1 MKIKTMTASVLFA
14 SALTFAGGAST
25 VNAQCVPATVT
36 ADSFFVNGVL
46 NVNAYLAA
54 VQAANA
60 ACAPGGGGGGGGLP
74 ATGGDASHLLP
85 IALGFVA
92 VGGAVL
98 ATANNRRRL
107 TRS

>member
-1 MKIKTMTASVLFA
+1 MKVKTFAASVLVAGSFI
-14 SALTFAGGAST
+14 FAGATSN

-36 ADSFFVNGVL
+36 ADSFFVGGVL

-60 ACAPGGGGGGGGLP
+60 ACAPGGALP
-74 ATGGDASHLLP
+74 DTGTDALVLLP
-85 IALGFVA
+85 VALGLVA
-92 VGGAVL
+92 VGGASL
-98 ATANNRRRL
+98 ATANSRRRS